1 MAWVLER
8 ETRAGAF
15 ELARFRSP
23 VDALT
28 RLGSICREGR
38 ERFPLRIV
46 SDLSGDLLA
55 RHVPGASGS
64 CSAST
69 TATNSQKWDSGRV

>member
-23 VDALT
+23 VDALSQ
-28 RLGSICREGR
+28 LGSIARGGR
-38 ERFPLRIV
+38 EAYPLRIV
-46 SDLSGDLLA
+46 SDVSGELLA
-55 RHVPGASGS
+55 RLTPAGFPVAVS
-64 CSAST
+64 ST
-69 TATNSQKWDSGRV
+69 TATKFPRGNF